1 MDELRHSH
9 FIYCIQRLE
18 NGDYIFLNRYYK
30 PLGFHTSDWINYDD
44 PRLWVG
50 LKGLTAKKAAKISYK
65 NEENLDNIYLYND
78 GCVPTR
84 SAENMKNY
92 LSRLDALM
100 KLTLEV
106 LPALKD
112 GDSWDIQTTQRFL
125 PTAKFIHSL

>member
-9 FIYCIQRLE
+9 FIYCIKRLE
-18 NGDYIFLNRYYK
+18 NGDYIFLNRHYK

-44 PRLWVG
+44 PRLWVS

-100 KLTLEV
+100 KLTHKKPRHASPSSQEG
-106 LPALKD
+106 LK
-112 GDSWDIQTTQRFL
+112 
-125 PTAKFIHSL
+125 P